1 MENNVDFMTFINKM
15 NKISKKK
22 SKSVVIKEEENSDN
36 VDENEIVTNK
46 DIGEEDSETKDMSD
60 KKSESTSTE
69 EDEDDDD
76 DDDDE
81 DEDEDED
88 DDDEDDDE
96 DDDDDDEDDD
106 DDDDNNNLTED
117 KLYNLLNTF
126 FIDEYGVT
134 VATSMSNIAYELHK
148 LNSNIGKYLKK

>member
-22 SKSVVIKEEENSDN
+22 SKGIVIKEEENSDS

-69 EDEDDDD
+69 EDADEDDEDDEDEDDDD
-76 DDDDE
+76 DD
-81 DEDEDED
+81 D

-96 DDDDDDEDDD
+96 DDDDDDD
-106 DDDDNNNLTED
+106 NNLTED